1 MVRGCRTAMK
11 ETDDENLVIHRL
23 FNFYYNSSDASV
35 KDYTSSHET
44 TIRKRG
50 NT

>member
-1 MVRGCRTAMK
+1 MK
-11 ETDDENLVIHRL
+11 ILSFTDFSISTVIHRL

>member
-23 FNFYYNSSDASV
+23 FNFYL
-35 KDYTSSHET
+35 HT
-44 TIRKRG
+44 TTRLMPVWKTKLAAMRQL
-50 NT
+50 